1 MSSLSSSN
9 NLNVVVAVPGGA
21 VDGLGAQ
28 AHGRDH
34 PDHRVR
40 QDAARLPQVPS
51 GGPDCST

>member
-1 MSSLSSSN
+1 M
-9 NLNVVVAVPGGA
+9 VAVPGGA

-28 AHGRDH
+28 ADGRDH

-40 QDAARLPQVPS
+40 QDAAWLPQVPS